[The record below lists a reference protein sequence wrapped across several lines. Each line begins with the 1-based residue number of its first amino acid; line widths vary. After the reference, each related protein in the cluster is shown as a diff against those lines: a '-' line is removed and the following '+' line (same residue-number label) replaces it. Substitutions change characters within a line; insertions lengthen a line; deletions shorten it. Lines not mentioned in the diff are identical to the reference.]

1 MPPLDRASWQIMR
14 FIGLMQ
20 GYIFNLLYPYAK
32 TLQEKMKIIQYSMSG
47 YYLWS
52 TPPEEMPREVV
63 AKIMPIARLLFILT
77 IYNIS
82 SWVVDTIRLF
92 I

>member
-1 MPPLDRASWQIMR
+1 
-14 FIGLMQ
+14 MQ

-63 AKIMPIARLLFILT
+63 AKIMPIARILFILT
-77 IYNIS
+77 IYNLTSGIT
-82 SWVVDTIRLF
+82 DIIKLF
-92 I
+92 F

>member
-1 MPPLDRASWQIMR
+1 
-14 FIGLMQ
+14 MQ